1 MLLLLVVV
9 VVVVMMMMMS
19 FWIDKESHA
28 CLYRCHEAVASKV
41 VRDP

>member
-1 MLLLLVVV
+1 MLLL

-28 CLYRCHEAVASKV
+28 YLYRCHEAVASKV